1 VREPDHRGRRR
12 TVMAVLALA
21 AAGELVAGL
30 AGIGVGVGG
39 GGSVRGGAHRASGPL
54 PGSAPGG
61 GSAQR
66 RATANGRSGAGGRT
80 PIPASNQ
87 STDRP
92 TGSSSQG
99 PAGSAPGRAALET
112 FSPPGSSSPAAR
124 SSPGPAPAPPA
135 PASPAPSPAGPPGP
149 TPPGPAP
156 TGTTPPGP
164 PGPAGPPAV
173 ACQTDLALADSP
185 DAGYNFLCFVG
196 RTPLTWASSNLILY
210 VNGLSP
216 AQQAALQ
223 VALVQWESDAH
234 FNVAFTSDP
243 RSAGVVID
251 AAPLGS
257 AQPGYTEDGYT
268 TVSYR
273 CDPQCAFDHADIVL
287 SSTASLTS
295 TNWVS
300 TILHELGHVAGLNHV
315 SRPSEVMYP
324 YLTMSSPVM
333 YESGDQ
339 AGLAVLAAERG
350 A

>member
-39 GGSVRGGAHRASGPL
+39 GGSVRGGAHRASGPF

-80 PIPASNQ
+80 PIPASNK

-112 FSPPGSSSPAAR
+112 FSPSGSSSPAAP

-135 PASPAPSPAGPPGP
+135 PASPAPGPAGPPGP
-149 TPPGPAP
+149 TPPGA
-156 TGTTPPGP
+156 TPPGP
-164 PGPAGPPAV
+164 G
-173 ACQTDLALADSP
+173 QTDLALADSP

-273 CDPQCAFDHADIVL
+273 CDPRCAFDHADMVL
-287 SSTASLTS
+287 SSTAALTS

-333 YESGDQ
+333 YGSGDQ